1 MRTTEARLLR
11 REDVCLEDGIVNI
24 RYSKGYNQH
33 FVVLH
38 DSMLELMKRYDV
50 AISKLVP
57 ERIFFFPTSSNSG
70 YNGAWVTRIFRKCWY
85 KKNEAYA
92 TAYELRHHYAVKIL
106 IVG

>member
-38 DSMLELMKRYDV
+38 DSMLELMKKYDV

-57 ERIFFFPTSSNSG
+57 ERIFFSRPAQIADIMGLGLLEFLESAGIKRMKYMQQLMN
-70 YNGAWVTRIFRKCWY
+70 
-85 KKNEAYA
+85 
-92 TAYELRHHYAVKIL
+92 
-106 IVG
+106 